1 MQRSLVLKLE
11 KWAIWGSVIGIL
23 YLLRHLFP
31 LFFLT
36 FVLSYIC
43 NSTVKGLEHRIA
55 NRRARLSIVFVLLL
69 IILSLIGVLIVPRLI
84 TEAAGLAR
92 QIITSEAEQSDI
104 AQGEPEA
111 VDGEP
116 HPRSVIAQEL
126 KKMLD
131 DGLVRLVGI
140 DTHESFRRTELYDAI
155 IDNIDSTLGSLG
167 PAVTSGVRKF
177 VNGSFNVGTQFVVS
191 VIIAFLV
198 LWDLPAIGKRL
209 ARFRE
214 GRTSEIYAEIA
225 PGARAFGMVMGRAF
239 EAQTVIALVNTLLSC
254 IGFWILG
261 LPALALLGAIVFFC
275 SYIPIFGM
283 IISTVP
289 AAILAMRTGGG
300 TMVVWVVVIVAVIH
314 AIEAY
319 GVNPLIYGRHL
330 KMHPIAIIVI
340 LLIGEHV
347 FGLWGLLLG
356 VPVSAFVLKYVI
368 EGAEWESDEEAAEAA
383 VEQEASI

>member
-1 MQRSLVLKLE
+1 MSEEWISVLVAWL
-11 KWAIWGSVIGIL
+11 
-23 YLLRHLFP
+23 P
-31 LFFLT
+31 
-36 FVLSYIC
+36 FVL
-43 NSTVKGLEHRIA
+43 
-55 NRRARLSIVFVLLL
+55 
-69 IILSLIGVLIVPRLI
+69 LIGVLIVPRLI
-84 TEAAGLAR
+84 TEAAGVAR

-104 AQGEPEA
+104 AQGEPLE
-111 VDGEP
+111 GEEKA

-126 KKMLD
+126 KKVLD
-131 DGLVRLVGI
+131 NGLVSLVGI

-239 EAQTVIALVNTLLSC
+239 EAQTVIALVNTVLSC
-254 IGFWILG
+254 LGFWILG
-261 LPALALLGAIVFFC
+261 LPAIALLGTIVFFC
-275 SYIPIFGM
+275 SYVPIFGM
-283 IISTVP
+283 IMSTVP
-289 AAILAMRTGGG
+289 AGLLALRTGGLP
-300 TMVVWVVVIVAVIH
+300 MVAWVVVIVIVIH

-319 GVNPLIYGRHL
+319 GVNPLIYGKHL

-368 EGAEWESDEEAAEAA
+368 EGAEWESEEEPSEEK
-383 VEQEASI
+383 VED